1 MKRIVLPTDFS
12 DNAYNAIQYALKLY
26 KEKECAFY
34 LLHTYTPAIYHSE
47 YMLHSPGQI
56 GLGDLYQTDTMVQL
70 EELRDRIHREFKNP
84 NHTFFL
90 HSAFNTL
97 VDEILDTVEKEKAD
111 LVIMGTQGATGAKE
125 ILIGTNSVHV
135 IKKATCPVILVPS
148 SFEYEKPKEIL
159 FPTDYEVDYQQEHLQ
174 ELIAIAREHISKIE
188 VLHVSQGLDLNEEQL
203 THKKKLDAIFKD
215 VAHLFHD
222 LPQQQIIT
230 AINNFQLKMRKN
242 LLVMIQNKH
251 TFLERLFIEPVIK
264 KIGFHV
270 TIPFMVIPP
279 YKKNKK

>member
-1 MKRIVLPTDFS
+1 MKRVILPTDFS
-12 DNAYNAIQYALKLY
+12 DNAYNAIQYALNLY

-56 GLGDLYQTDTMVQL
+56 GLGDLYQTDTMTQL
-70 EELRDRIHREFKNP
+70 EELRDHINREYKNP
-84 NHTFFL
+84 KHTFFL

-97 VDEILDTVEKEKAD
+97 VDEILDTIENEKAD

-135 IKKATCPVILVPS
+135 IKKATCPIILVPS

-159 FPTDYEVDYQQEHLQ
+159 FPTDYEVDYRQEHLK
-174 ELIAIAREHISKIE
+174 ELVEIARDNISRIE
-188 VLHVSQGLDLNEEQL
+188 MLHVSQGLDLNEEQL
-203 THKKKLDAIFKD
+203 TNKKKLDAILTN

-279 YKKNKK
+279 YKKIEK

>member
-1 MKRIVLPTDFS
+1 MKRIILPTDFS
-12 DNAYNAIQYALKLY
+12 ENAYNAIQYALNLFR
-26 KEKECAFY
+26 EKECAFY

-56 GLGDLYQTDTMVQL
+56 GLGDLYQTDTVAQL
-70 EELRDRIHREFKNP
+70 EELRHRITKEFKNP
-84 NHTFFL
+84 KHTFFL

-97 VDEILDTVEKEKAD
+97 VDEISDTIEKEKAD

-135 IKKATCPVILVPS
+135 IKKATCPVILVPA
-148 SFEYEKPKEIL
+148 SFAYEKPKEIL
-159 FPTDYEVDYQQEHLQ
+159 FPTDYEVDYRSAQLQ
-174 ELIAIAREHISKIE
+174 ELLEIAKNHASKIE

-203 THKKKLDAIFKD
+203 NNKKKLDTFLDD

-230 AINNFQLKMRKN
+230 AINNFQLKKRKN

-264 KIGFHV
+264 KISFHV

-279 YKKNKK
+279 YKKI